1 MTADSRVAA
10 LTAAALLALAVAAG
24 AVAAPTSLQ
33 RYVASWAPSY
43 RQFEQSY
50 VKAFR
55 PCLLGRPTKQCA
67 AAQDAAAAAAVRTAA
82 LLLRS
87 TPPSELAKDVG
98 ALERDLRSAAR
109 TLSRSASAGRAGNG
123 SQRVWCSAEQ
133 GPCTLVMIDMGNV
146 VGDINFTANVDLP
159 IPG

>member
-1 MTADSRVAA
+1 MARSAA
-10 LTAAALLALAVAAG
+10 LAAAVLSALAVAAG
-24 AVAAPTSLQ
+24 AAGAPTSLQ

-43 RQFEQSY
+43 RLFEQSY

-55 PCLLGRPTKQCA
+55 PCLLGRPTTQCA
-67 AAQDAAAAAAVRTAA
+67 AEQEAAAAAAARTAA
-82 LLLRS
+82 LLDRS
-87 TPPSELAKDVG
+87 TPPSELAQDVG

-109 TLSRSASAGRAGNG
+109 TLSHSASAGRAGNA

-146 VGDINFTANVDLP
+146 IGDINFTAGVDLP